1 MIWEFDIVILI
12 FLVVTA
18 VISLS
23 VKNLLGASIVF
34 GIYSFLICLLWAG
47 MGAVDVAFT
56 EAAVG
61 AGVGAVF
68 MIATVFNTTR
78 RSSD

>member
-1 MIWEFDIVILI
+1 
-12 FLVVTA
+12 
-18 VISLS
+18 
-23 VKNLLGASIVF
+23 
-34 GIYSFLICLLWAG
+34 
-47 MGAVDVAFT
+47 VAFT

-68 MIATVFNTTR
+68 MIATVFNTNR